1 MRARLPS
8 NWLSGS
14 ALPGSA
20 LSGSVLAAAAVA
32 AVLAGCGS
40 IQAPGTAAAGSASSS
55 GGPGSLGSGGSGAP
69 GVPDGTGS
77 PGSTARASASASAS
91 ASPGAGGSASATT
104 SCAAAGLRV
113 RLDTAAAGVAAG
125 TYYVPLEFTN
135 TTGRP
140 CELAGYPAVAFTSG
154 ATGQQIGTEA
164 AVDRAVRVSNV
175 RLAPGATA
183 HAWLQVLD
191 AANYPVSTCRPVM
204 AAGIRVVVPG
214 SESASYLPHRVSACK
229 GALGGSQ
236 ILTVHPVQQGRA
248 RRGTA

>member
-20 LSGSVLAAAAVA
+20 LSGSVLAAAAVT

-55 GGPGSLGSGGSGAP
+55 GGPGSSGSGGSGAP

-91 ASPGAGGSASATT
+91 GSASATT
-104 SCAAAGLRV
+104 ACAAAGLRV
-113 RLDTAAAGVAAG
+113 RLDTAAGGVAAG
-125 TYYVPLEFTN
+125 TYYVALEFTN

-140 CELAGYPAVAFTSG
+140 CELAGYPAVALTSG
-154 ATGQQIGTEA
+154 AAGQQIGTEA
-164 AVDRAVRVSNV
+164 AVNRAVRVSNV

-183 HAWLQVLD
+183 HAWLQVSD
-191 AANYPVSTCRPVM
+191 AANYPAGTCRPVM

-214 SESASYLPHRVSACK
+214 SESASYLPHRVPACK

-236 ILTVHPVQQGRA
+236 ILTVQPVQQGRA